1 MAERELHEG
10 GAARARIPEVDE
22 TREGEPPWLAPWSR
36 LAARAPGRRQ
46 GEREVAVAL
55 YKEVYAHACRRD
67 DLRARR
73 PRTGCAA
80 RSGRRPLASYLRA
93 RTREADIDLDRSWS
107 GFLDVSALFNSG
119 VHRLSLNS

>member
-1 MAERELHEG
+1 VAERELHEG

-36 LAARAPGRRQ
+36 LLRARQADAR

-67 DLRARR
+67 DLREAAADGLRSPFRPETPRVLPSAPARGK
-73 PRTGCAA
+73 RTSISTAPGA
-80 RSGRRPLASYLRA
+80 
-93 RTREADIDLDRSWS
+93 
-107 GFLDVSALFNSG
+107 GFLDVSRFSTAASTG
-119 VHRLSLNS
+119 